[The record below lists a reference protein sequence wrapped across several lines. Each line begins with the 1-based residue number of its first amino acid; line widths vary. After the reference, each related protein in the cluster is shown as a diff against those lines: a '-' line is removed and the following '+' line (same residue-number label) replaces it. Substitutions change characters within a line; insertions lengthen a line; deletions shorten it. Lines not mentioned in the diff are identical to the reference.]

1 MELRD
6 IHYGS
11 QESPV
16 KSFENN
22 ETQIREPLE
31 RFSGIVSDV
40 HFSSSNN
47 SNPLLYQ
54 VNRLTEVREKRYVGQ
69 MTLKPVVS
77 LIECGTISK
86 ASEKA
91 NDVSHATNATSF
103 TQTNNP
109 STKHASI
116 QSNANTSGS
125 LSPAFV
131 VNLSS
136 AIATN
141 SQRTVKAKDLAKDDF
156 SMLQIYGEKKLE
168 NESFFPESG
177 GIVLKGTSVGE
188 QNSNLTNTNLS
199 SSTNQKLW
207 QGKAQKISS
216 NPSQPSVIHNTVTE
230 KSAGNNSQVQ
240 LPLCHSSSY
249 STLTRTTEKL
259 TTTNASLKP
268 SQCSAIVGR
277 PSNSLS
283 EKISPCVSM
292 KSVEKT
298 SNKEVNSRG
307 KRNETKKR

>member
-1 MELRD
+1 MELLD

-77 LIECGTISK
+77 LIEGGTISK

-116 QSNANTSGS
+116 QSNANTSES

-141 SQRTVKAKDLAKDDF
+141 SQQTVKAKDLAKDDF
-156 SMLQIYGEKKLE
+156 NMLQIYGEKKLE

-199 SSTNQKLW
+199 SSNNQKLM
-207 QGKAQKISS
+207 QGKVQKISS
-216 NPSQPSVIHNTVTE
+216 NPSQPSVIHNTVTV

-298 SNKEVNSRG
+298 SNMEVNSRG